1 MQDLLSG
8 TGVEATQPS
17 LPPLPKDTGTI
28 KKKKKKSMGAGKAL
42 GGGEE
47 AKSYPEANGKE

>member
-1 MQDLLSG
+1 MLSG

-28 KKKKKKSMGAGKAL
+28 KKKKSMGAGKAL